1 MIYASLAFSSNGPGL
16 KMTHP
21 SVAVDESALPA
32 GAASVYG
39 PTVRD
44 TRLLFEVGTANASMT
59 PSARAGG
66 MPVASPA

>member
-1 MIYASLAFSSNGPGL
+1 MMYASLAFSSNGPGL

-21 SVAVDESALPA
+21 SVAVDESALPP
-32 GAASVYG
+32 GAAPVYG

-44 TRLLFEVGTANASMT
+44 TRLLFEVGAADAPMT
-59 PSARAGG
+59 PSTRPSG